1 MDMDACIVI
10 VCRLLAALLIGSMI
24 GLERAYRGRLAGLRT
39 HTLVCA
45 SSCLLMLVTVY
56 LWDFIENA
64 PLDSIRVD
72 PTRMA
77 QGIMTGIGFLG
88 AGVIMKE
95 RFSVRGL
102 TTAASIWITASIGIS
117 IGLGFYLAAISS
129 ALLTLV
135 VLSVFAWFER
145 RLPTQKYSNLM
156 IRMKRDELIKEC
168 EIYKIIEKLHIKGS
182 NLSYHLMD
190 DGRFMQYEFTICTND
205 STNFKKL
212 NETLCGVKQI
222 NEYRIIPMGS

>member
-1 MDMDACIVI
+1 MNMDLCVI
-10 VCRLLAALLIGSMI
+10 ILCRLLAALLIGSII

-39 HTLVCA
+39 HTLVSA

-64 PLDSIRVD
+64 PLNSIRVD

-102 TTAASIWITASIGIS
+102 TTAASIWITASIGIAV
-117 IGLGFYLAAISS
+117 GLGFYVAAIAS
-129 ALLTLV
+129 AFLTLI
-135 VLSVFAWFER
+135 VLSAFAWFER
-145 RLPTQKYSNLM
+145 VLPTQKYSNLM
-156 IRMKRDELIKEC
+156 IRMKRDDTIKEC
-168 EIYKIIEKLHIKGS
+168 EIYEIIGNHDMKGS
-182 NLSYHLMD
+182 NPSYHLMD
-190 DGRFMQYEFTICTND
+190 EGRFMQYEFTICTND
-205 STNFKKL
+205 ANNFKKL
-212 NETLCGVKQI
+212 NETLCSVKQI
-222 NEYRIIPMGS
+222 NEFRIIPMGN